1 MESHAIEITNQQQK
15 AMKFAKIHIWKTHSR
30 IHEKVWTTLVPFA
43 TARREEWNKLF
54 SIEKQRAYISC
65 NLKFQSRIFFIFIH
79 CKQMQLLLFNAIE
92 CKNELSK
99 WHALLNS
106 LHCTRR
112 PISSP
117 GPISPILRYL
127 LCCAVCFEFITTVAF
142 YLKLQ

>member
-15 AMKFAKIHIWKTHSR
+15 AMKFAKNMKNTLSHTWKSVNHIYA
-30 IHEKVWTTLVPFA
+30 LA

-106 LHCTRR
+106 LHCTRC

-127 LCCAVCFEFITTVAF
+127 LCYAVCFEFITTVAF